1 MFAFHIPVAALQ
13 KQQRHLEIL
22 GENIANINTTG
33 YKSQRLTFVE
43 TLGSVSS
50 VDQIEF
56 KQGQITS
63 TGNTTDMAINGNG
76 FFVIKKDN
84 ETVYTRNGA
93 FHVNANGR
101 LVNNDEYVVQG
112 WMENIT
118 PSGVGL
124 GSSSLGDIIIDSTL
138 VIAATETSN
147 VYLSGNLNAGLESIA
162 EVWMSGSQYTKK
174 ATLVSEG
181 VVYPLTVTAGTN
193 DQFVVTYSPKYQS
206 SVTETL
212 TLSAGNYADVDSL
225 VTELNT
231 QISNNANLRG
241 KVEVVNQNGALKFRV
256 IDGLSGTILKLN
268 AGTNDVLADLGF
280 DDGATS
286 VAGELATADTEL
298 NDLLQIT
305 SNLVDGDTLNIN
317 GLTSDGTT
325 VSSSFEFG
333 SAADGTTLGDLI
345 DAINE
350 AYSGSSVAE
359 VVDGKIVLTDSVE
372 GDSATTIS
380 ITAASGNTGQIIVPS
395 FVNSTA
401 GQTGRVST
409 SIVIYDSLGK
419 SHNLTIDFVKTR
431 DEGVWAW
438 SVSGAEEEEI
448 IRGGS
453 GRAIFDNSGN
463 FLSFIYDGGVDAVT
477 IDPRNGANQMSIK
490 IHGESNEGFS
500 GISQFDSVSTLY
512 GRHQDG
518 RQAQTMNGFYIN
530 NEGAI
535 IGLFGTGDEVKLGQI
550 ALATFKDY
558 QGMQKTGNGYYVA
571 TDVSGIPQIGTP
583 ESLGAALVSESL
595 EISNVDLA
603 DQFTKMI
610 EAQRAYQ
617 AAARVISTY
626 QTICDETTRLLV

>member
-13 KQQRHLEIL
+13 QQQRQLEIL
-22 GENIANINTTG
+22 GQNIANINTTG
-33 YKSQRLTFVE
+33 YKTQRITFLE
-43 TLGSVSS
+43 TLGSVSN
-50 VDQIEF
+50 VEQVVF
-56 KQGQITS
+56 KQGEITK
-63 TGNTTDMAINGNG
+63 TGNTTDLAINGNG

-101 LVNNDEYVVQG
+101 LVNSDGYVVQG

-118 PSGVGL
+118 TAGVGL

-138 VIAATETSN
+138 VIAATETQN

-162 EVWMSGSQYTKK
+162 EVWTSGSQYTQK
-174 ATLVSEG
+174 AYLTG
-181 VVYPLTVTAGTN
+181 DAITFPLTVQAGVN
-193 DQFVVTYSPKYQS
+193 DQLKVTYSPKYQS
-206 SVTETL
+206 SVTETI
-212 TLSAGNYADVDSL
+212 TLSAGTYNNIDDL
-225 VTELNT
+225 VTEVNN
-231 QISNNANLRG
+231 QIAANANLTG
-241 KVEVVNQNGALKFRV
+241 KIEAVNANGALKLRV
-256 IDGLSGTILKLN
+256 IDGLTGTILKLN
-268 AGTNDVLADLGF
+268 SGTNDVLADLGF

-286 VAGELATADTEL
+286 VAGELATASTQL

-305 SNLVDGDTLNIN
+305 TNLVDGDEIHID
-317 GLTSDGTT
+317 GLTCDGTT
-325 VSSSFEFG
+325 VSSTFTYG
-333 SAADGTTLGDLI
+333 SSGDGTTVGDLL
-345 DAINE
+345 AVINT
-350 AYSGSSVAE
+350 AYSGSSAAE
-359 VVDGKIVLTDSVE
+359 ISDGKIILTDITE

-380 ITAASGNTGQIIVPS
+380 ITADENNVGQIIVPS
-395 FVNSTA
+395 FVNTTA

-419 SHNLTIDFVKTR
+419 SHNITIDFVKTR

-438 SVSGAEEEEI
+438 SVSGAENEEI

-477 IDPRNGANQMSIK
+477 INPRNGANTLSIK
-490 IHGESNEGFS
+490 IHGEAHEGFS

-512 GRHQDG
+512 GRDQDG
-518 RQAQTMNGFYIN
+518 RQAQNMNGFYIN
-530 NEGAI
+530 SEGAI

-550 ALATFKDY
+550 ALATFKDF
-558 QGMQKTGNGYYVA
+558 QGLQKTGSGNYVA

-583 ESLGAALVSESL
+583 ESLGSTIESESL
-595 EISNVDLA
+595 EISNVDLS

-617 AAARVISTY
+617 AASRVISTY
-626 QTICDETTRLLV
+626 QTILDETTRLMS